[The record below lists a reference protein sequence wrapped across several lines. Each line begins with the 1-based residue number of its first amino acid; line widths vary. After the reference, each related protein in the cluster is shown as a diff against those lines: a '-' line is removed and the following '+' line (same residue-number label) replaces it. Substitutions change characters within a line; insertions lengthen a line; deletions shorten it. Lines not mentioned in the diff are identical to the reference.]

1 MYVDLNPIRAAIA
14 QTPETSDY
22 TGAKDRLD
30 DLKSATSSLVSQQ
43 ETHAWE
49 RSGQGAKSGWLSPIE
64 IDEASDPIGAD
75 LSEVSIQD
83 ARRASSKG
91 FLSLTLEF
99 YLDLLDWT
107 GRNLAAGKRGSIPN
121 HLEPIL
127 QRVGIVSSGWC
138 DLIQQFGRLFKR
150 AVGSPQALSN
160 EATARGQKYLHG
172 TKTNAFVSG

>member
-30 DLKSATSSLVSQQ
+30 DLKSATSPLVTLQQ
-43 ETHAWE
+43 THAWE

-75 LSEVSIQD
+75 MAQLSGHD

-91 FLSLTLEF
+91 FLNLTLEF
-99 YLDLLDWT
+99 YLELLDWT
-107 GRNLAAGKRGSIPN
+107 GRNCL
-121 HLEPIL
+121 LYT
-127 QRVGIVSSGWC
+127 
-138 DLIQQFGRLFKR
+138 
-150 AVGSPQALSN
+150 SPSP
-160 EATARGQKYLHG
+160 RD
-172 TKTNAFVSG
+172 S